1 MTKIYSWSS
10 DSAISLPSSPG
21 KLLANTARKT
31 QIVPSL
37 FLALSYP
44 LLEISHSVKWLNSKS
59 RKEGRE
65 ARHPEN
71 HFSDNLALREAETLY
86 LSVSQQYLLFICS
99 ELRKTK
105 TYQLLEEGPRE
116 NDFINPYSFILNFL
130 TSFQKTI
137 IYLTLWRALDL

>member
-10 DSAISLPSSPG
+10 DSAISLLSSPG

-71 HFSDNLALREAETLY
+71 HFSDNLALHEAETLY

-105 TYQLLEEGPRE
+105 TYQLLEGQRE
-116 NDFINPYSFILNFL
+116 NDFINPYSFLLNFL

-137 IYLTLWRALDL
+137 IYLTSWRALDL